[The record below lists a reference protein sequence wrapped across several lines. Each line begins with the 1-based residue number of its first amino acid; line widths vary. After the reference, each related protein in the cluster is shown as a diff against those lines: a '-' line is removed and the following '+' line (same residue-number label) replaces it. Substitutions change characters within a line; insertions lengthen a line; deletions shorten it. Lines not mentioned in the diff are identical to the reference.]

1 MIDWYLWLSPLFL
14 IPITLLLVFVGCG
27 LDTHGLGNVFLTFT
41 LQDQFDQNIPVSATV
56 NDGQPGATTSPTA
69 PVLPPGA
76 TINVKPGDGL
86 VASVTSGPLGPLGN
100 NYSGVIIWQSAT
112 GSPPWNPSPLF
123 PTDIIITS
131 NGSSGG
137 DGSSP
142 QFLPAQSSGS
152 FYMYADN
159 GVTCTPIIQVNLP
172 PPPPGTTNIT
182 VDSAPSGSGYVQVD
196 GQPVTT
202 PATFN
207 WQTGSTHTIAANS
220 PVGAYVFQSWSD
232 GGAQTHIITVPATS
246 TAYTANYSQSPP
258 PPPTP
263 ITRIRFARGMVSSGL
278 TIPVTIVA
286 PTNGNTLIAVIGLYS
301 SNNLAVSGITQTGAI
316 WVKDVSRQTG
326 NGNGDVEIW
335 RASNVQ
341 NAGASIT
348 IALTGSGALVEAIAE
363 ICEYSGLTNTNPLD
377 RTGTNTGVSGTP
389 TIGTMVTTS
398 QAKELWIA
406 GITHLGND
414 TQTNPTNGFNF
425 TDPTDGVATNNMSL
439 AYLEYIASSTS
450 TPSTAVTV
458 SSNFFAASIATY
470 RGS

>member
-1 MIDWYLWLSPLFL
+1 MIDWVALLAPLL
-14 IPITLLLVFVGCG
+14 LTPITLLLVFVGCG
-27 LDTHGLGNVFLTFT
+27 LPLSGNDFVTFT
-41 LQDQFDQNIPVSATV
+41 LTDQKTAVSATV
-56 NDGQPGATTSPTA
+56 NDSQSGGTTSPG
-69 PVLPPGA
+69 PPILPPAA
-76 TINVKPGDGL
+76 TINVNSGDPL
-86 VASVTSGPLGPLGN
+86 VASVTSGNLAN

-123 PTDIIITS
+123 PTGIIITS

-142 QFLPAQSSGS
+142 PFPPAQSSGS

-159 GVTCTPIIQVNLP
+159 GIGCTPIIQVNILTPP
-172 PPPPGTTNIT
+172 PPPPGTTSIT
-182 VDSAPSGSGYVQVD
+182 IGSNPSGPGYVQVD
-196 GQPVTT
+196 GNQIMT
-202 PATFN
+202 PQIFN

-246 TAYTANYSQSPP
+246 TAYAANYSQSPP

-263 ITRIRFARGMVSSGL
+263 ITRIRFARGTAFSGL

-286 PTNGNTLIAVIGLYS
+286 PTNGNTLIAVIGLYG

-316 WVKDVSRQTG
+316 WVRDVSRQTG